1 VLYGLIDS
9 RWTRAN
15 RFLPWIALTIAL
27 ADVGLMNSVVFKLV
41 NESEGIILKHIS
53 DAGTIWT
60 NILLDEGRDAEFG
73 YMLLFGTGMALFV
86 GLSWWLI
93 DTGVKGRVNRIAFSF
108 WAGAQLLSLTLAYS
122 YLVGVT
128 DTIGEFPVVSFSGSE
143 QSVPHSCPLLLGSD
157 EKQFAV
163 LIVNCEQRPDQLQK
177 FVLYLPRTEV
187 KWMTV
192 LRVVQLQPLARLDDL
207 KKLLQQDTH

>member
-1 VLYGLIDS
+1 
-9 RWTRAN
+9 
-15 RFLPWIALTIAL
+15 
-27 ADVGLMNSVVFKLV
+27 MNSAVLKLI
-41 NESEGIILKHIS
+41 NQSEGIILKHIS
-53 DAGTIWT
+53 DAGTVWT
-60 NILLDEGRDAEFG
+60 NILLDEDRDAEFG
-73 YMLLFGTGMALFV
+73 YMLLFGTGMALFA

-93 DTGVKGRVNRIAFSF
+93 NTGVKRRVNKIAFSF
-108 WAGAQLLSLTLAYS
+108 WAGGQLLSLTLAYS

-128 DTIGEFPVVSFSGSE
+128 DTMGEFPVVSFSGSE

-163 LIVNCEQRPDQLQK
+163 LVVNCEQRADQIQK

-192 LRVVQLQPLARLDDL
+192 LRVAQLQPLARLDDL
-207 KKLLQQDTH
+207 KKLFQQDAH

>member
-1 VLYGLIDS
+1 MNFGVL
-9 RWTRAN
+9 
-15 RFLPWIALTIAL
+15 
-27 ADVGLMNSVVFKLV
+27 KLV

-60 NILLDEGRDAEFG
+60 NILLDEDRDAEFG
-73 YMLLFGTGMALFV
+73 YEFLFGTGVAMFV
-86 GLSWWLI
+86 GLSWWLV
-93 DTGVKGRVNRIAFSF
+93 DTGVKRRVIRIAFSF
-108 WAGAQLLSLTLAYS
+108 WAGTQLLSLTLAYS

-128 DTIGEFPVVSFSGSE
+128 DTIGEFPVVSFSGSD

-163 LIVNCEQRPDQLQK
+163 LIVNCEQKADQLQK

-187 KWMTV
+187 KWMTI

-207 KKLLQQDTH
+207 KKLLQEDTH